1 MSKATLIKGFSQQES
16 EEALEV
22 LENSKIEFREMFTN
36 PAYQS
41 PILITSESTFPYK
54 GVASIKSYCDYISRN
69 FPREGD

>member
-22 LENSKIEFREMFTN
+22 LENSKIEFREMFSN

-41 PILITSESTFPYK
+41 PILITSESTFSYK
-54 GVASIKSYCDYISRN
+54 GLASIRSYCDYMAGNSTK
-69 FPREGD
+69 GVV